1 MLVSQDVLFIH
12 PPKTGGLSVT
22 QFLIN
27 NLPGEIIITVPEGHH
42 SPSDKVRVMRGQRH
56 ENLPQAEKWLK
67 VLGRKLSDFKA
78 IVAVIRNP
86 YEIEVSQFYYLRL
99 GYPHDQ
105 GPGQEIALS
114 GDFDRFC
121 REVPYPHFGAR
132 PIESWYT
139 VNGASP
145 SNLVLIR
152 AENLVREMTDAI
164 AQVCPIKK
172 PMPHLNAT
180 QHKDWREYVNSVNEP
195 LIYAKYK
202 WLYQFY
208 ERFRPGESG
217 AHADG
222 AT

>member
-1 MLVSQDVLFIH
+1 M
-12 PPKTGGLSVT
+12 
-22 QFLIN
+22 
-27 NLPGEIIITVPEGHH
+27 
-42 SPSDKVRVMRGQRH
+42 
-56 ENLPQAEKWLK
+56 
-67 VLGRKLSDFKA
+67 
-78 IVAVIRNP
+78 
-86 YEIEVSQFYYLRL
+86 
-99 GYPHDQ
+99 
-105 GPGQEIALS
+105 S

-145 SNLVLIR
+145 TNLVLIR

-180 QHKDWREYVNSVNEP
+180 KHKDWREYVNSVNEP
-195 LIYAKYK
+195 LIYAKYQ

-208 ERFRPGESG
+208 DRFRPDENR
-217 AHADG
+217 AQADG
-222 AT
+222 DT